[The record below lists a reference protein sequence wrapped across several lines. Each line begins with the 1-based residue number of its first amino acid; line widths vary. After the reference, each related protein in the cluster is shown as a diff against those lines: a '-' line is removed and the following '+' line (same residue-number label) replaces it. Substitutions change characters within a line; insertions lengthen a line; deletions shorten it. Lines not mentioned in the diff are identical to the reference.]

1 MNNLEKAVQSIG
13 GCISALC
20 IFVVAILFMP
30 LLTIWCLNTLVLGP
44 LGGLESCLSYDFF
57 TWHWLAALLSG
68 GVIISPFINK
78 K

>member
-1 MNNLEKAVQSIG
+1 MNNLKKAAQSLG
-13 GCISALC
+13 GCILVLC
-20 IFVVAILFMP
+20 IFVAVILFMP

-44 LGGLESCLSYDFF
+44 LGGLESCLSYELF

-68 GVIISPFINK
+68 GVIISPFIK